1 MDARWHNGSHRIV
14 WLTVTHPKKSS
25 RIQWESRELP
35 SSPANQSAMYYTH
48 KIHCIHRSKVNIWV
62 HILVSFYFFFSFRCS
77 FLISNFIDFSSATT
91 IFVSKKVYCHRW
103 WYFHIIFFFH
113 FSLSFLFVFSALCGG
128 GWFLFSPTND
138 FCYWTFST
146 VRRMQRVFCIL
157 SVYALRD
164 WRKEIYTKMLLLLH
178 EMFAVA

>member
-77 FLISNFIDFSSATT
+77 FLISNFIDFSFATT
-91 IFVSKKVYCHRW
+91 IFVNKKVDCRLLPSLM
-103 WYFHIIFFFH
+103 IFSYNFF
-113 FSLSFLFVFSALCGG
+113 LSFLALVFVRIFCSLWRRLISFFADK
-128 GWFLFSPTND
+128 WFLLLNFFHCSANAACVLYTV
-138 FCYWTFST
+138 CLRST
-146 VRRMQRVFCIL
+146 GL
-157 SVYALRD
+157 TKRD
-164 WRKEIYTKMLLLLH
+164 IY
-178 EMFAVA
+178 